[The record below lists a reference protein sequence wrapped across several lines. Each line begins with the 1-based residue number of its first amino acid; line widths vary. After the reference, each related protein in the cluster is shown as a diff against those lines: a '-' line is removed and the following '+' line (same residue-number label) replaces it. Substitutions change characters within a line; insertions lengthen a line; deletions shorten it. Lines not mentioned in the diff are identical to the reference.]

1 MSKDKAI
8 LEEKLNNLE
17 GKRDENRGRQESE
30 LNNLRDTVAALNEQI
45 AREREASLFESDRLK
60 SMMQENER

>member
-1 MSKDKAI
+1 VSKDKAI